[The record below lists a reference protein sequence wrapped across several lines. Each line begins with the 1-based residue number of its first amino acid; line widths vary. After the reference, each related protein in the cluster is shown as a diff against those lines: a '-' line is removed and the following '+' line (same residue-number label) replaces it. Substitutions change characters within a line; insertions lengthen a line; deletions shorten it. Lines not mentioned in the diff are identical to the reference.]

1 MYIIYRVSQQV
12 PNVSK
17 FHEIRMSKNSWSLA
31 GMSTNFHGI
40 FRSSWHLEIFLQNYF
55 QTFVNNSLN
64 FSRYKLEIAGGL
76 GPTAGRVWR
85 IGLMGQNAKP
95 EKVEMALKVLKEAL
109 DHVKAK
115 V

>member
-1 MYIIYRVSQQV
+1 MLANFLRSFSIFVTFRDFFAKLL
-12 PNVSK
+12 SK
-17 FHEIRMSKNSWSLA
+17 TFI
-31 GMSTNFHGI
+31 NFFFI
-40 FRSSWHLEIFLQNYF
+40 
-55 QTFVNNSLN
+55 

>member
-17 FHEIRMSKNSWSLA
+17 HEIRMSKKFMKFSRNVNKLSRIFSIFVTFRDFFAKLL
-31 GMSTNFHGI
+31 SKTFINFFFI
-40 FRSSWHLEIFLQNYF
+40 
-55 QTFVNNSLN
+55 